1 MKISFVIP
9 CMNAGAI
16 IKNSVK
22 KLNKELNK
30 IKKLNYE
37 LIIIDDGSTDKTNKI
52 IKSLKKKNIKIVT
65 NLINLGK
72 SSSLIKGIKLAK
84 YKKIIIWDCDL
95 PYFQYMRK
103 IIKLL
108 DNKDLIYINRKSNES
123 KLASKN
129 LNFYQFSRFLISNIV
144 CITINLLL
152 MKKNMGDTQAGL
164 KAFNKPKNF
173 NKIKFLSKKFFFD
186 AELMIL
192 FNRAG
197 AKMTSVPLKYRIY
210 KKSTIKIFK
219 LENFLYLFELIKV
232 ILFYRIRKTKKIIF

>member
-1 MKISFVIP
+1 
-9 CMNAGAI
+9 
-16 IKNSVK
+16 
-22 KLNKELNK
+22 
-30 IKKLNYE
+30 
-37 LIIIDDGSTDKTNKI
+37 
-52 IKSLKKKNIKIVT
+52 
-65 NLINLGK
+65 
-72 SSSLIKGIKLAK
+72 
-84 YKKIIIWDCDL
+84 
-95 PYFQYMRK
+95 
-103 IIKLL
+103 
-108 DNKDLIYINRKSNES
+108 
-123 KLASKN
+123 
-129 LNFYQFSRFLISNIV
+129 
-144 CITINLLL
+144 

-232 ILFYRIRKTKKIIF
+232 ILF

>member
-1 MKISFVIP
+1 
-9 CMNAGAI
+9 MNTGAI

-30 IKKLNYE
+30 IKKLNWE

-65 NLINLGK
+65 NAGGLNPNAAGQELI
-72 SSSLIKGIKLAK
+72 AK

-197 AKMTSVPLKYRIY
+197 AKMDSSP
-210 KKSTIKIFK
+210 S
-219 LENFLYLFELIKV
+219 
-232 ILFYRIRKTKKIIF
+232 